1 MAGRR
6 SRRRLPGGSEAL
18 LFLLGAAAAF
28 AFFSVWRPPAPPQG
42 ASAPTEAGAAGDPAS
57 VRMVDGDTFDLAGVR
72 IRVADIDTPEVHG
85 RCQEESRLASEA
97 TRRMAAL
104 LAEGPFDVAAIAG
117 RDEDVY
123 GRKLRIVSR
132 DGRSLGDTLVAEGLA
147 HPWVGHKLP
156 WCG

>member
-1 MAGRR
+1 
-6 SRRRLPGGSEAL
+6 
-18 LFLLGAAAAF
+18 
-28 AFFSVWRPPAPPQG
+28 V
-42 ASAPTEAGAAGDPAS
+42 AAGEPAS
-57 VRMVDGDTFDLAGVR
+57 VRTIDGDTFDLAGVR

-85 RCQEESRLASEA
+85 RCPEESRLASEA

-104 LAEGPFDVAAIAG
+104 LGQGPFDLVPIAG

-132 DGRSLGDTLVAEGLA
+132 GGHSLGEMLVAEGLA